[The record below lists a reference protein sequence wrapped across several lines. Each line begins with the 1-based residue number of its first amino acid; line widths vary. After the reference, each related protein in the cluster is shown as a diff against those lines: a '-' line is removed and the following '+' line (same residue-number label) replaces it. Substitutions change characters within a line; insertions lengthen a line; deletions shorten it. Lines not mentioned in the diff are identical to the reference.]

1 MRVKNHF
8 DIRIANHLDG
18 APLDFAVEFDNDNDS
33 RLDGKNSERRSQFFP
48 YAAAVGLS
56 LLAHVAAVTGV
67 WFGSG
72 FSQPAIEPRV
82 SVGQVISIGLIKKNP
97 YATPKMPAPEPAEKV
112 GADERLDGVFQPSTA
127 LLSPPTPPAF
137 TVESHALSP
146 AALIPAP
153 LITPELDVLVA
164 RDLDQTKK
172 GVLVPSAAAV
182 SMTLTTLEQERNRR
196 GWERRCTESQKRSE
210 LIACDER
217 AAPSLPADTF
227 DSVSINPTYRA
238 LVELNLRGRS
248 ERSVSAIVSQSDSV
262 GSLLQKSELPGE
274 LSGYVME
281 EIEAAISLN
290 SGRGNRT
297 LVRMQRLVDKS
308 AAGEMAERILSDPW
322 LQNAVRERK
331 DRQAVR

>member
-1 MRVKNHF
+1 
-8 DIRIANHLDG
+8 
-18 APLDFAVEFDNDNDS
+18 
-33 RLDGKNSERRSQFFP
+33 
-48 YAAAVGLS
+48 
-56 LLAHVAAVTGV
+56 
-67 WFGSG
+67 
-72 FSQPAIEPRV
+72 
-82 SVGQVISIGLIKKNP
+82 
-97 YATPKMPAPEPAEKV
+97 
-112 GADERLDGVFQPSTA
+112 
-127 LLSPPTPPAF
+127 
-137 TVESHALSP
+137 
-146 AALIPAP
+146 
-153 LITPELDVLVA
+153 
-164 RDLDQTKK
+164 
-172 GVLVPSAAAV
+172 
-182 SMTLTTLEQERNRR
+182 MTLTTLEQERNRR